1 MLLAKRIT
9 QVRKSQYL
17 SQEEMADRLNVQQ
30 ATYSGYEKE
39 AANLTFKTICKIAKA
54 LNCSLVFLIDIESD
68 IYDELKWKR
77 KKIEEWNNS

>member
-9 QVRKSQYL
+9 LVRKAQNL
-17 SQEEMADRLNVQQ
+17 SQEDVADKLDVIQ

-54 LNCSLVFLIDIESD
+54 LNCSLIFLIDIESD
-68 IYDELKWKR
+68 IYNEQKWKR
-77 KKIEEWNNS
+77 KKIDEWNNS